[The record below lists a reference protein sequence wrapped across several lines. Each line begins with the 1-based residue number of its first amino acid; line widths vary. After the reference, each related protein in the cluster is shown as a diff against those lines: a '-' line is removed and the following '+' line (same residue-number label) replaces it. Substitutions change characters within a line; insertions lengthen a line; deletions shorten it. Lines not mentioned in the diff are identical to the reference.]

1 MIECDCLVVIGTKLE
16 TGMSNGMVRDGL
28 KKNINIIEI
37 NPEPIIKIGKTFTLK
52 GNAEDFVPQICKR
65 TI

>member
-1 MIECDCLVVIGTKLE
+1 MMECDCLVVIGTKLE
-16 TGMSNGMVRDGL
+16 TGMSNSIVREAM

-37 NPEPIIKIGKTFTLK
+37 NPEPIIKIGKTFTIN
-52 GNAEDFVPQICKR
+52 GNAEDSVPQICKR

>member
-1 MIECDCLVVIGTKLE
+1 MMECDCLVVIGTKLE
-16 TGMSNGMVRDGL
+16 TGMSNSIVREAM

-37 NPEPIIKIGKTFTLK
+37 NPEPIIKIGKTFIIN
-52 GNAEDFVPQICKR
+52 GNAEDSVPQICKR

>member
-1 MIECDCLVVIGTKLE
+1 M
-16 TGMSNGMVRDGL
+16 

-37 NPEPIIKIGKTFTLK
+37 NPEPIIKIGKTFTIN
-52 GNAEDFVPQICKR
+52 GNAEDSVPQICKR